1 MIHELDI
8 VEEVRFTTFQ
18 HHTEKNFGAFS
29 YVEMWKITALLTL
42 KKRQVAK

>member
-18 HHTEKNFGAFS
+18 HHTEK
-29 YVEMWKITALLTL
+29 TL
-42 KKRQVAK
+42 GLFPMLKCGNHCLANRRNKV

>member
-18 HHTEKNFGAFS
+18 HHTEKTLAFS